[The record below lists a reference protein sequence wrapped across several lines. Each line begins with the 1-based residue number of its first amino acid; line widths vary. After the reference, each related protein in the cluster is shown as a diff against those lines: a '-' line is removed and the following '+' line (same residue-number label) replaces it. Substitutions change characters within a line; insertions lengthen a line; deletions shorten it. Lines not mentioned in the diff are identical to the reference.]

1 MGDVV
6 IDTIIGIPSEDLR
19 LLLKRW
25 ASVVGENGVLV
36 GRCWWRMDMLLL
48 STARLAKAQKDG
60 RETWS
65 HQRAAANLAEQQT
78 CKVYAPLPLFFFF
91 STIKT
96 TNSNH
101 RLCRPTFESTPWR
114 WRLRWT
120 GRERHTTFKTVV
132 ARVVSSETAPMIR

>member
-1 MGDVV
+1 M
-6 IDTIIGIPSEDLR
+6 L
-19 LLLKRW
+19 
-25 ASVVGENGVLV
+25 
-36 GRCWWRMDMLLL
+36 LLL

-60 RETWS
+60 RATS
-65 HQRAAANLAEQQT
+65 VRAAANLAERLSS

-91 STIKT
+91 STTKT

-101 RLCRPTFESTPWR
+101 RPCRPTFESTPWR